1 MLVRKLKGN
10 KAPWR
15 HEEYRW
21 EVIVKFGFVMCGVKL
36 GMIIWL
42 SDVWCEGRDDCLTKR
57 SA

>member
-21 EVIVKFGFVMCGVKL
+21 EAIVKFGFVMCDVKL

-42 SDVWCEGRDDCLTKR
+42 SDVWCEGRDDYLTD
-57 SA
+57 